1 MGNMTYLCGVRRF
14 RSIETYKHYFEE
26 FFGNQKEKVRD
37 KIVWTFQLI
46 EEHER
51 VPKTYFDHL
60 EDGIYE
66 IRVKLGSNIYR
77 ILSFFDHDKLIIAI
91 NSFQKKT
98 QKTPRNQIKKAK
110 IIREEYEREKEQHQN
125 T

>member
-1 MGNMTYLCGVRRF
+1 MGAV

-26 FFGNQKEKVRD
+26 FFEQQSEKVRD
-37 KIVWTFQLI
+37 KIIWTFELI

-51 VPKTYFDHL
+51 IPKTYFDHL

-66 IRVKLGSNIYR
+66 IRVKLGSNIFR
-77 ILSFFDHDKLIIAI
+77 ILSFFDKEKLIIAI

-110 IIREEYEREKEQHQN
+110 KIREEYERKKRKY
-125 T
+125 